1 MILIGNIVDQ
11 IREQLQAYFDTSGR
25 DPNPPAPG
33 DPGSGLPDNV
43 VLGNVS
49 LVDAFNA
56 GDPNIQDNL
65 VISLVSIEEEKALR
79 YARTNTVFPAANP
92 NDSRVVTHN
101 PVVFLN
107 LYLLFSSHNKDYKAS
122 LNQLSAVVNFFQRQQ
137 VFTGPEV
144 NIPDMDRLIF
154 ELVTTSFEQMNHLW
168 GVLGGKY
175 IPSALYKVRILPHE
189 DIRQDDGNG
198 RILRERANSNAS

>member
-1 MILIGNIVDQ
+1 MILIGNIVEE
-11 IREQLQAYFDTSGR
+11 IRIKLQAYFDAVGR
-25 DPNPPAPG
+25 DPNPPDG
-33 DPGSGLPDNV
+33 VGGTGLPDNV

-65 VISLVSIEEEKALR
+65 VISLVSIEEEKTLR
-79 YARTNTVFPAANP
+79 YTKISTVIPAANP
-92 NDSRVVTHN
+92 NDSRVVNHN

-107 LYLLFSSHNKDYKAS
+107 IYLLFSSHNRDYKAS

-137 VFTGPEV
+137 VYSGSEINSPTLDQLV
-144 NIPDMDRLIF
+144 F
-154 ELVTTSFEQMNHLW
+154 ELVTTNFEQMNHLW

-175 IPSALYKVRILPHE
+175 IPSALYKVRLLPHE
-189 DIRQDDGNG
+189 DIPALEGSG
-198 RILRERANSNAS
+198 RILRERANSNAV

>member
-1 MILIGNIVDQ
+1 MLLIGNIVEE
-11 IREQLQAYFDTSGR
+11 IRIKLQTYFDSNAS
-25 DPNPPAPG
+25 DPNAG
-33 DPGSGLPDNV
+33 MPDNV
-43 VLGNVS
+43 VLANVS

-56 GDPNIQDNL
+56 NDPNIQDNL

-79 YARTNTVFPAANP
+79 YAKTTTVIPAADP
-92 NDSRVVTHN
+92 NQSRVLTHN

-107 LYLLFSSHNKDYKAS
+107 IYLLFSSHNREYKAS

-137 VFTGPEV
+137 VFSGAEINAPA
-144 NIPDMDRLIF
+144 MDRIVF

-168 GVLGGKY
+168 GILGGKY

-189 DIRQDDGNG
+189 DIREEEGSG
-198 RILRERANSNAS
+198 RILRERANSNAV